1 MEPEES
7 DEQMSPET
15 GTIQRQ
21 EESSQEE
28 DENIKSVQ
36 PKLVV
41 GAPGDKYEQEAD
53 QMAERVMSMETPTA
67 NPQSIQRQSEGERR
81 SPAIAFGGIY
91 HPTHP
96 AILRRRRSN

>member
-28 DENIKSVQ
+28 DENLKSVQ
-36 PKLVV
+36 PNL
-41 GAPGDKYEQEAD
+41 P
-53 QMAERVMSMETPTA
+53 
-67 NPQSIQRQSEGERR
+67 I
-81 SPAIAFGGIY
+81 SPKG
-91 HPTHP
+91 
-96 AILRRRRSN
+96 N